1 MNRYWIFCERLYHHG
16 WFQLHWGKNDTEN
29 SRGLPSSN
37 PSAECCLLRQC
48 WCWGSGNADH
58 SRYESYPGISPI
70 IAGFPSPIHESI
82 SKLLCI
88 GWSLPE
94 SGPYLDRRGNLLRRN
109 HRRLCQ
115 ILAANPCHAVGD
127 RCHHP
132 GYGWVRPNYEEVP
145 NESSRCL
152 RGRRHVG

>member
-1 MNRYWIFCERLYHHG
+1 MAGFSYTGERMTQKIREAYL
-16 WFQLHWGKNDTEN
+16 
-29 SRGLPSSN
+29 R
-37 PSAECCLLRQC
+37 AILRQNVAFFDNV
-48 WCWGSGNADH
+48 GAGEVATRITADMNLIQVFLL
-58 SRYESYPGISPI
+58 SLRD
-70 IAGFPSPIHESI
+70 FPAPIHESI

-94 SGPYLDRRGNLLRRN
+94 SGPYLNRRGNLLRRN

-132 GYGWVRPNYEEVP
+132 DYGWVRSNYEEVP
-145 NESSRCL
+145 DESSRCL
-152 RGRRHVG
+152 RGRWHMG